1 MICLSELTCYQ
12 HKTKGFDQM
21 NALQLATK
29 IKNNSEWRKAYD
41 LIANAKSFD
50 KKMKAYQN
58 FEKRFGINLNDS
70 IGIYVKGFL

>member
-1 MICLSELTCYQ
+1 
-12 HKTKGFDQM
+12 M

-29 IKNNSEWRKAYD
+29 IKNNPEWRKAYD
-41 LIANAKSFD
+41 RIANAKSHD

-58 FEKRFGINLNDS
+58 FEKKFDINLNDS

>member
-1 MICLSELTCYQ
+1 
-12 HKTKGFDQM
+12 M
-21 NALQLATK
+21 NALQLAEK

-41 LIANAKSFD
+41 RIVNAKSHD
-50 KKMKAYQN
+50 QKMKAYQS

>member
-29 IKNNSEWRKAYD
+29 IKNNPEWRKAYD
-41 LIANAKSFD
+41 RIANAKSHE
-50 KKMKAYQN
+50 KKMKAYHS
-58 FEKRFGINLNDS
+58 FEKKFGINLNDA

>member
-12 HKTKGFDQM
+12 RMKKGFDQM

-29 IKNNSEWRKAYD
+29 IKNNPEWRKAYD
-41 LIANAKSFD
+41 RIANAKSFD